1 MRKGTTIWDKFVGF
15 YSDTSPNVPSPT
27 AHAFLYDNGQ
37 WSNLDDPAAV
47 NGTFAED
54 INDSGV
60 LVGYYVDANRLAH
73 GFVFD
78 RSTGTWTTID
88 YPGASQTFINGINDF
103 RRDRRYVRRQFQFL
117 IRSRRRRRSYQK
129 LPTQASTRSI
139 TSLTTPMSPRP
150 GSILISII

>member
-1 MRKGTTIWDKFVGF
+1 MRKWNNNLGQVVGF

-78 RSTGTWTTID
+78 RTGTWTTID
-88 YPGASQTFINGINDF
+88 YPGATYTYALGMNTRGDVLGSYAFEDNLLHTFVLSADPFGPGGRFKAIDDGPGA
-103 RRDRRYVRRQFQFL
+103 
-117 IRSRRRRRSYQK
+117 RRRRR
-129 LPTQASTRSI
+129 RN
-139 TSLTTPMSPRP
+139 
-150 GSILISII
+150 